1 MKIKVKED
9 FLQWVCIEA
18 DDGNEG
24 AFSAGAGLENRASKL
39 FVAEN
44 FPLDGLHLSRS
55 ICPVL
60 ESEIKHYGSPSSI
73 PICDQK
79 RWSRDHVNIIST

>member
-9 FLQWVCIEA
+9 FPQWVCIEA
-18 DDGNEG
+18 DNGNEG
-24 AFSAGAGLENRASKL
+24 AFSAGVGSENRAKL
-39 FVAEN
+39 FVAET
-44 FPLDGLHLSRS
+44 FPLNGLPLFRS

-73 PICDQK
+73 
-79 RWSRDHVNIIST
+79 ISYL

>member
-1 MKIKVKED
+1 MKIKVKEG
-9 FLQWVCIEA
+9 FLQWVCMEA

-24 AFSAGAGLENRASKL
+24 AFSAGGGSENRASKL

-44 FPLDGLHLSRS
+44 FPLNGLHLSRS

-60 ESEIKHYGSPSSI
+60 ESEIKHYGSPGFI
-73 PICDQK
+73 PICDQE